1 MYMNWEE
8 CKVDLIDHCINKDF
22 PKVCFITFAKEIM
35 FLLVPL
41 CLLLNKKLCCRWQT
55 ARRICANAMT

>member
-41 CLLLNKKLCCRWQT
+41 CLLLNKKLCCR
-55 ARRICANAMT
+55 